1 MSLKGAL
8 FFYDWSH
15 FQDVVRLLNQAK
27 KYCFHG
33 IWKRVIF
40 KALTPYPNGVEGHT
54 KDSESKCLRHL
65 VLPTQ
70 SAKSL
75 TTQAPSNITEES
87 APACCRRTSRVQLRN
102 RARWECL
109 ARFRLSGF
117 LAPVSYLRDEGIV
130 LALHFLPVQNLQSVD
145 GKLQTLITDLT
156 ALLGSEM

>member
-1 MSLKGAL
+1 MNLKGAL

-15 FQDVVRLLNQAK
+15 FQDVVSLLNRAK

-33 IWKRVIF
+33 IWKRIIF
-40 KALTPYPNGVEGHT
+40 KAQTPHPNGGRGHT
-54 KDSESKCLRHL
+54 KDSESKCIRHL

-70 SAKSL
+70 SAKSQ
-75 TTQAPSNITEES
+75 TTQASSNITEES

-117 LAPVSYLRDEGIV
+117 LALVSYLWDEGIV
-130 LALHFLPVQNLQSVD
+130 LALHFLPAENPQSVD
-145 GKLQTLITDLT
+145 GKQPRRHL
-156 ALLGSEM
+156 